1 LVVPSPRKAYLPAR
15 VAAATLRQLDR
26 QAKRLGKPRSNL
38 VERYV
43 EEGLRMDEHPGI
55 VFVEGPA
62 GRRPALAAY
71 RGLDIWEVINTLHAN
86 DGSVADSADLLSIP
100 ETEVRRALGYY
111 AEHRAEIDE
120 WIRANDEEYD
130 RIVAAGRRQQEAARG

>member
-1 LVVPSPRKAYLPAR
+1 MPRVPKAYLPAR
-15 VAAATLRQLDR
+15 IAADALRRLDR
-26 QAKRLGKPRSNL
+26 HAKGLGKPRSNL

-71 RGLDIWEVINTLHAN
+71 RGLDIWQVISTLHDN
-86 DGSVADSADLLSIP
+86 DGDVADTADVLKLP
-100 ETEVRRALGYY
+100 EAEVRLALAYY
-111 AEHRAEIDE
+111 ADHRTEID
-120 WIRANDEEYD
+120 
-130 RIVAAGRRQQEAARG
+130 

>member
-1 LVVPSPRKAYLPAR
+1 MPRTRKADLPAR
-15 VAAATLRQLDR
+15 VAGETLRRLDR
-26 QAKRLGKPRSNL
+26 HAKRLGKPRSNL

-71 RGLDIWEVINTLHAN
+71 RGLDIWQVISTLHDN
-86 DGSVADSADLLSIP
+86 DGDVADTAEILDLPKS
-100 ETEVRRALGYY
+100 EVRLALAYY
-111 AEHRAEIDE
+111 ADHRTEIDD
-120 WIRANDEEYD
+120 WIRTNDELFEQMET
-130 RIVAAGRRQQEAARG
+130 AAKRQQEAARR